1 MRQLTRIEAISLCLL
16 VPPALELV
24 SARRVFGAIS
34 RMPKRH
40 GGPTSPE
47 SLARAVD
54 RVLGG
59 LPWIWRRTCLRRA
72 TVLAALLRRE
82 GRVAEVV
89 IGVRR
94 DEAGALEA
102 HAWVRC
108 DGVEPFLESEPD
120 RAFTALQRQPH
131 GRSSP

>member
-1 MRQLTRIEAISLCLL
+1 MLCLL

-24 SARRVFGAIS
+24 SVRHVFHAIS
-34 RMPKRH
+34 RVGER
-40 GGPTSPE
+40 GGESTSPE
-47 SLARAVD
+47 RLARAVD
-54 RVLGG
+54 RVLGR

-82 GRVAEVV
+82 GRQAEVV

-94 DEAGALEA
+94 DESGRLEA
-102 HAWVRC
+102 HAWIRC

-120 RAFTALQRQPH
+120 RAFAVLRHPTRGPA
-131 GRSSP
+131 

>member
-1 MRQLTRIEAISLCLL
+1 MRQLTRIEAITLCLL

-24 SARRVFGAIS
+24 SARRVFGAVS
-34 RMPKRH
+34 RIGKRK
-40 GGPTSPE
+40 GESTRPE
-47 SLARAVD
+47 SLAQVVD
-54 RVLGG
+54 FILGR

-82 GRVAEVV
+82 GYQAEVV

-94 DEAGALEA
+94 DESGTLEA
-102 HAWVRC
+102 HAWIRC

-120 RAFTALQRQPH
+120 RAFAVLRHPTR
-131 GRSSP
+131 GST